1 MSKRSRPEQAAAGV
15 EESKQAGTESEEEEV
30 ADAEDAEDAL
40 QNFVNER
47 TDEELLTIFSTCR
60 ETMRNLRKQ
69 FLHEVKPLRDSVK
82 TLKTELLHQM
92 NEKELDAL
100 QVEESTYI
108 RRVLKQGNGR
118 KLISATFQDVFDS
131 LCKDPELVKMF
142 VDSIQKERKE
152 RLDKWYAKQKQAK
165 RGKLG
170 PRAALE
176 SQVVGFAA
184 PPPDPGP
191 RVFGK
196 NKVHRRKL
204 TPISRDMTVSELAA
218 EVAYQAVHQSHR
230 PLRHVLNVTKTLGRG
245 RNSAAALK
253 LAPLGDVKDP
263 DIAPNVRKFLE
274 DKDTLAEHSRDLSE
288 QRTKHRRM
296 LDLCQPRISEY
307 ISTMNP
313 GGRVVRR
320 CFQTESGPCTVSIA
334 VKTREYKARA
344 LTLWDVSEA
353 VDSIAGSV
361 AAADDGTDVVS
372 AIQAC
377 LGQIQERIA
386 PLADELLEKRVKTV
400 QRVMDRRVRPKEAA
414 VPGNDGAVAEPNVIG
429 EEEEDE
435 GADYEDDA
443 DTELEEEDDVSEL
456 EDV

>member
-1 MSKRSRPEQAAAGV
+1 
-15 EESKQAGTESEEEEV
+15 
-30 ADAEDAEDAL
+30 
-40 QNFVNER
+40 
-47 TDEELLTIFSTCR
+47 
-60 ETMRNLRKQ
+60 MRNLRKQ
-69 FLHEVKPLRDSVK
+69 FLHEVKPLRDSVNA
-82 TLKTELLHQM
+82 LKTELLQQM

-100 QVEESTYI
+100 QVEDSTYL

-118 KLISATFQDVFDS
+118 KLISATFQDVFDN
-131 LCKDPELVKMF
+131 LCKDPGLVRMF
-142 VDSIQKERKE
+142 VDSIQKERQE
-152 RLDKWYAKQKQAK
+152 RLDKWYAKQKRAK

-170 PRAALE
+170 PRAVLE

-196 NKVHRRKL
+196 NKVQRRKL
-204 TPISRDMTVSELAA
+204 TPISRDMTAAELAA

-230 PLRHVLNVTKTLGRG
+230 PLRHVLNVTRTLGRG

-253 LAPLGDVKDP
+253 LTSLDEIKDEAGGV
-263 DIAPNVRKFLE
+263 DIAASVRKFLE
-274 DKDTLAEHSRDLSE
+274 DKDTLAEHSRELSE

-296 LDLCQPRISEY
+296 LDLCQSRISEY

-334 VKTREYKARA
+334 VKTREHKARS

-353 VDSIAGSV
+353 VDSIAETV
-361 AAADDGTDVVS
+361 AVPDAEDDGTDIVS
-372 AIQAC
+372 TIQAC
-377 LGQIQERIA
+377 LRQIQERIA
-386 PLADELLEKRVKTV
+386 PLADQLLEKRVKTV
-400 QRVMDRRVRPKEAA
+400 QRVMDRRVRPKESTD
-414 VPGNDGAVAEPNVIG
+414 PGNDGAAAIATNAAEV
-429 EEEEDE
+429 EDE
-435 GADYEDDA
+435 EVVEDEDDDA
-443 DTELEEEDDVSEL
+443 ETELDEDEDDMSEL